1 VLKTVSH
8 LPVIVDPSHGTGVRS
23 LVPIM
28 ARAAAVIG
36 CDGLLIEVH
45 PTPEKA
51 WSDAAQTLSFED
63 FDEMMRDLRRYVS
76 MAAPFKAI
84 GPQLLVAGGAN

>member
-1 VLKTVSH
+1 VLKAVSH
-8 LPVIVDPSHGTGVRS
+8 LPVIVDPSHGTGVRC

-36 CDGLLIEVH
+36 TDGLLVEVH

-51 WSDAAQTLSFED
+51 WSDAAQTLSLEE
-63 FDEMMRDLRRYVS
+63 FDEMMRDLRRYVQF
-76 MAAPFKAI
+76 APAFDVV
-84 GPQLLVAGGAN
+84 GPHLLAAGGTN